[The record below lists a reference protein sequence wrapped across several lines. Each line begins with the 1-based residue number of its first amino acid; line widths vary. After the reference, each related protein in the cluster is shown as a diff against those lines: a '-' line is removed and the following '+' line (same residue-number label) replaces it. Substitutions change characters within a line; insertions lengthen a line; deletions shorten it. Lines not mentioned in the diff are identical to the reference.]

1 MTIINSFLQ
10 LNYPISLKELLQK
23 TLLLKLFFQKER
35 QTFK

>member
-10 LNYPISLKELLQK
+10 LNCPISLKELLQK
-23 TLLLKLFFQKER
+23 TLLSKLFFQKER